1 MKKSYLILAGLAAT
15 FSSYAQGN
23 LTNYTEAI
31 NKGLVTVEKPGTN
44 QILNE
49 KSGVV
54 FWSDDFSDP
63 NTWTVDNDTVGLGA
77 EFGWS
82 IDSQSDGWFFTNTI
96 NSTSGGNFAE
106 LSNETLKQALNF
118 LT

>member
-49 KSGVV
+49 LK
-54 FWSDDFSDP
+54 
-63 NTWTVDNDTVGLGA
+63 
-77 EFGWS
+77 
-82 IDSQSDGWFFTNTI
+82 TI
-96 NSTSGGNFAE
+96 Y
-106 LSNETLKQALNF
+106 
-118 LT
+118 